1 MINDTKNIINLK
13 SNVTNEYLIGQVSEI
28 QSLLH
33 CSYLTLSYKVVRP
46 LLFLLHIYKWLLKM
60 FDLQTKASDIHINS
74 RVYVFVYLECRQ
86 FEYENKNDVISNSVV
101 Y

>member
-1 MINDTKNIINLK
+1 
-13 SNVTNEYLIGQVSEI
+13 
-28 QSLLH
+28 
-33 CSYLTLSYKVVRP
+33 
-46 LLFLLHIYKWLLKM
+46 M